1 MNEASNTASS
11 SKINLLGLPK
21 RKLEQF
27 FAELGEKP
35 FRAAQVLKWMHQ
47 RGVVDFANMSDLSKA
62 LREKLAQVAEI
73 RLPEVELEQK
83 SRDGTMKWVLRL
95 DSGNSVEMV
104 YIPEAEK
111 INRDDDD
118 GYIDPRRAKYTDGL
132 SRATLCV
139 SSQVGCALACT
150 FCSTGRQGFN
160 RNMSAAEIVAQLFMA
175 EHLLVDKFLPSD
187 RKISNVVFMGM
198 GEPLLN
204 FEAVVD
210 AAELMMDDNAYGLS
224 KRRVT
229 VSTSGVVPAMAR
241 LQERL
246 DVALAVSLHA
256 PTDAL
261 RDILVPLN
269 QKYPLNELMAA
280 CDAYA
285 PNAPAGFITYEYVM
299 LHEVNDTDQHAD
311 ELIQL
316 MRHRAAKINLIP
328 FNPFP
333 ESGYTRSNSARIDR
347 FMRRLEAAG
356 ITTVPRRTRGDD
368 IDAACGQLV
377 GEVEDRARR
386 GERLERMNI
395 VTNQG
400 LSS

>member
-1 MNEASNTASS
+1 MDNIAIDASAQADTSPR
-11 SKINLLGLPK
+11 INLLGLPK
-21 RKLEQF
+21 RKLEAF

-35 FRAAQVLKWMHQ
+35 FRATQVLKWMHQ
-47 RGVVDFANMSDLSKA
+47 RGVTDFAQMSDLSKA
-62 LREKLAQVAEI
+62 LREKLAHVAEI
-73 RLPEVELEQK
+73 RIPEVEIEQK

-95 DSGNSVEMV
+95 DNGNSVEMV

-111 INRDDDD
+111 NQNDD
-118 GYIDPRRAKYTDGL
+118 GYIDPRRANYTDGL

-175 EHLLVDKFLPSD
+175 EHRLVDKSLPSD

-210 AAELMMDDNAYGLS
+210 AAEIMLEDNAYGLS

-241 LQERL
+241 LQERV

-256 PTDAL
+256 PNDAL
-261 RDILVPLN
+261 RDVLVPLN
-269 QKYPLNELMAA
+269 QKYPLKALMAA

-285 PNAPAGFITYEYVM
+285 PQAPTGFITYEYVM
-299 LHEVNDTDQHAD
+299 LEGVNDTDEHAD
-311 ELIQL
+311 ELIRL
-316 MRHRAAKINLIP
+316 LRGRAAKVNLIP

-333 ESGYTRSNSARIDR
+333 ESGYTRSGWNAIDR

-386 GERLERMNI
+386 SDRLERMN
-395 VTNQG
+395 
-400 LSS
+400 LRPS

>member
-1 MNEASNTASS
+1 MIASPAPVTD
-11 SKINLLGLPK
+11 KTNLLGLPLG
-21 RKLEQF
+21 KLQQF
-27 FAELGEKP
+27 FVELGEKP
-35 FRAAQVLKWMHQ
+35 FRAAQVMKWIHQ
-47 RGVVDFANMSDLSKA
+47 RGVVDFEQMSDLSKA

-73 RLPEVELEQK
+73 RIPEVQLEQK

-104 YIPEAEK
+104 YIPERE
-111 INRDDDD
+111 
-118 GYIDPRRAKYTDGL
+118 
-132 SRATLCV
+132 RATLCV

-160 RNMSAAEIVAQLFMA
+160 RNMTAAEIIGQIWMA
-175 EHLLVDKFLPSD
+175 EHRLVDKVLPAD

-204 FEAVVD
+204 FDAVVD
-210 AAELMMDDNAYGLS
+210 AAEIMMEDNAYGLS

-241 LQERL
+241 LQERV

-256 PTDAL
+256 PNDAL
-261 RDILVPLN
+261 RDVLVPLN
-269 QKYPLNELMAA
+269 QKYPLRDLMAA

-285 PNAPAGFITYEYVM
+285 PNAPTAHITYEYVM
-299 LHEVNDTDQHAD
+299 LHDVNDTDRHAD
-311 ELIQL
+311 ELIAL
-316 MRHRAAKINLIP
+316 LRGRPAKVNLIP

-333 ESGYTRSNSARIDR
+333 QSGYERSSNARIDR
-347 FMRRLEAAG
+347 FMRRLEAAN
-356 ITTVPRRTRGDD
+356 ITTIPRRTRGDD

-386 GERLERMNI
+386 SERLERM
-395 VTNQG
+395 Q
-400 LSS
+400 LRPPA

>member
-1 MNEASNTASS
+1 MIANETPVTG
-11 SKINLLGLPK
+11 KINLLGLPLG
-21 RKLEQF
+21 KLQQF
-27 FAELGEKP
+27 FVELGEKP
-35 FRAAQVLKWMHQ
+35 FRAAQVMKWIHQ
-47 RGVVDFANMSDLSKA
+47 RGVVDFEQMSDLSKA
-62 LREKLAQVAEI
+62 LREKLAQVADI
-73 RLPEVELEQK
+73 RIPEVQFEQK

-104 YIPEAEK
+104 YIPERE
-111 INRDDDD
+111 
-118 GYIDPRRAKYTDGL
+118 
-132 SRATLCV
+132 RATLCV

-160 RNMSAAEIVAQLFMA
+160 RNMSAAEIVSQLWMA
-175 EHLLVDKFLPSD
+175 EHRLVDKVLPAD
-187 RKISNVVFMGM
+187 RKISNIVFMGM

-210 AAELMMDDNAYGLS
+210 AAEIMMEDNAYGLS

-241 LQERL
+241 LQERV

-256 PTDAL
+256 PNDAL
-261 RDILVPLN
+261 RDVLVPLN
-269 QKYPLNELMAA
+269 QKYPLKALMAA

-285 PNAPAGFITYEYVM
+285 PNAPTTHITYEYVM
-299 LHEVNDTDQHAD
+299 LADVNDTDQHAD
-311 ELIQL
+311 ELIAL
-316 MRHRAAKINLIP
+316 LRGRPAKVNLIP

-333 ESGYTRSNSARIDR
+333 QSGYERSSNARIDR
-347 FMRRLEAAG
+347 FMRRLEAAN
-356 ITTVPRRTRGDD
+356 ITTIPRRTRGDD

-386 GERLERMNI
+386 AERLERMRLAPCSEGASDTTSGGC
-395 VTNQG
+395 VTRTN
-400 LSS
+400 LRPPA

>member
-1 MNEASNTASS
+1 MTAMNESANSGSS
-11 SKINLLGLPK
+11 PKINLLGLPK
-21 RKLEQF
+21 RKMEQF

-35 FRAAQVLKWMHQ
+35 FRAAQVLKWIHQ
-47 RGVVDFANMSDLSKA
+47 RGVVDFADMSDLSKA

-73 RLPEVELEQK
+73 RIPEVELEQK

-111 INRDDDD
+111 SKQDDDD
-118 GYIDPRRAKYTDGL
+118 GYIDPRRATYTDGL

-139 SSQVGCALACT
+139 SSQVGCSLACT

-160 RNMSAAEIVAQLFMA
+160 RNMSAAEIIAQLFMA
-175 EHLLVDKFLPSD
+175 EHILVAKSLPSD

-210 AAELMMDDNAYGLS
+210 AAEIMMEDNAYGLS

-241 LQERL
+241 LQERI

-256 PTDAL
+256 PTDEL
-261 RDILVPLN
+261 RDVLVPLN
-269 QKYPLNELMAA
+269 QKYPLKELMAA

-285 PNAPAGFITYEYVM
+285 PNAPAAFITYEYVM
-299 LHEVNDTDQHAD
+299 LAEVNDSDQHAD
-311 ELIQL
+311 DLIRL
-316 MRHRAAKINLIP
+316 LRDRAAKVNLIP

-386 GERLERMNI
+386 GERLERMN
-395 VTNQG
+395 
-400 LSS
+400 LRPAS